1 MIVST
6 YTSDSDECFVV
17 NSKVL
22 NLLVKHKKTCL
33 KAFTSTKSQP
43 NNKIKKNYIMISNR
57 QALMQ
62 FDVNIGN

>member
-6 YTSDSDECFVV
+6 YTSDSDECLVV

-43 NNKIKKNYIMISNR
+43 NNKIKKKLYYD
-57 QALMQ
+57 L
-62 FDVNIGN
+62 